1 MSQQSE
7 SSTGPDLAR
16 GIAIADVDDGTMLQ
30 GHVGDTPVLL
40 ARRGDEFFAIGAK
53 CTHYS
58 APLAKGLLVGDT
70 VRCPWHH
77 ACFSLRTGEALRA
90 PALDPVDCWTVERR
104 GTIVAVAGKADA
116 HRRGPAATPATTAS
130 TAARRSPPAR
140 IVIVGGG
147 AAGNAAAEKLRQQG
161 FDGSVTMVS
170 DDASVPYDRPN
181 LSKDYLAGEAQEDW
195 IPIRSEAFYEEQK
208 IRLLVKTSVRGI
220 DARAKEVHLST
231 GETIGFDALLLA
243 TGAEPVRL
251 QVPGSDLPHVR
262 TLRSLAD
269 SRAIIELAERSKRA
283 VVMGASFIG
292 LEVAAS
298 LRTRGLHVQVVAPD
312 RTPLERVLGPELG
325 ARVRAM
331 HEDHGVVFRLGTV
344 AASIGR
350 DAVTLDTGEVLPAD
364 LVVAGI
370 GVRPRVALAERAG
383 LAADNGVVVNE
394 YLESSVPGIYAAG
407 DIARWPDAVTGR
419 PIRVEHWVLAERH
432 GQVAAVNM
440 MGRREA
446 FRQAPFFWSAHYDT
460 SIRYVGHA
468 EKWDRVEI
476 DGDLGADDCRVA
488 YVQSGRTLAVATLGR
503 DRANLEA
510 EVELERLG
518 PV

>member
-1 MSQQSE
+1 MSQQRE
-7 SSTGPDLAR
+7 SSTGPDLTQ
-16 GIAIADVDDGTMLQ
+16 GIAVTDLDDGAMVQ

-40 ARRGDEFFAIGAK
+40 ARRGDEFLAIGAK

-58 APLAKGLLVGDT
+58 GPLVQGLLVGDT

-104 GTIVAVAGKADA
+104 GAVVVVTGKAARPDRAPAVAPVREAS
-116 HRRGPAATPATTAS
+116 PAT
-130 TAARRSPPAR
+130 RRSAPAR

-147 AAGNAAAEKLRQQG
+147 AAGNAAAERLREQG
-161 FDGSVTMVS
+161 FDGSVTIVS
-170 DDASVPYDRPN
+170 DEASVPYDRPN

-195 IPIRSEAFYEEQK
+195 IPIRSEGFYQEQK
-208 IRLLVKTSVRGI
+208 IRLLLDTSVRDI
-220 DARAKEVHLST
+220 DLRAKAAHLDS

-251 QVPGSDLPHVR
+251 GIPGGDRPHVR

-269 SRAIIELAERSKRA
+269 SRGIIQLAERSKRA

-298 LRTRGLHVQVVAPD
+298 LRTRGLEVHVVAPD
-312 RTPLERVLGPELG
+312 RTPLERVMGPELG

-331 HEDHGVVFRLGTV
+331 HEARGVVFHLGTV
-344 AASIGR
+344 AASIGP
-350 DAVTLDTGEVLPAD
+350 DSVTLETGVTLPAD

-383 LAADNGVVVNE
+383 LAVDNGVLVNE
-394 YLESSVPGIYAAG
+394 YLETSVPGLYAAG
-407 DIARWPDAVTGR
+407 DIARWPDAVTGGR
-419 PIRVEHWVLAERH
+419 IRVEHWVLAERH
-432 GQVAAVNM
+432 GQVAAGNM
-440 MGRREA
+440 MGGREA
-446 FRQAPFFWSAHYDT
+446 FTQAPFFWSAHYDT
-460 SIRYVGHA
+460 TIRYVGHA
-468 EKWDRVEI
+468 DRWDRVEI
-476 DGDLGADDCRVA
+476 DGDLHADDCRVA
-488 YVQSGRTLAVATLGR
+488 YLQNARTVAVATLGR

-510 EVELERLG
+510 EVELERG
-518 PV
+518 R